1 MVHHNH
7 MHVHRHTKREGG
19 IDIAQLAQRTT
30 ETIQEATRARLVPR
44 ASCTNDTDEGCV
56 KPTQTPTLFIV
67 LAVTLPIVI
76 ATVVLVFLHRRNVK
90 KLAAEDKDDKYKSL
104 DFGVPT
110 PGRGKKGPEMKLSDV
125 EKSHGRGLSLEP
137 DLSSPY
143 LLPAGLHGSRES
155 FHSLSRSTKDSYD
168 PYGPVSFGGD
178 NASVRSG
185 SRAGRDG
192 NESVYSASTRTSDKM
207 KNSLLKNAQRMSQ
220 SVPLRTSPSPERAT
234 EKSIPEIRYPEQAA
248 TPLSPLNPR
257 FADPLP
263 PAPAPPVQADN
274 VVEQPTNAYVAYAPP
289 SAANPPPPPAPPV
302 QDNKARATTTP
313 SPPPRVQSQNALVM
327 ESNTMSMLS
336 DSSYGEGFQI
346 TPPSPRESQTEP
358 PAPLA
363 PQPRR
368 PVSIVQNGGNSALA
382 VDDFGHNTNR
392 LSMSLRPLPPA
403 NDDPNEDPEQ
413 RANRIRS
420 FYKEYF
426 DDSKP
431 EPAGTQIYNDY
442 YEDYTSEYLD
452 GSVFDPQTG
461 NFIVAQPTAPFAQ
474 PVTRRAMTPPP
485 RAPPRFR
492 SNTNGSARG
501 PGPHMSQGSMGSGFL
516 PPRNMSSMS
525 GRLPAARKP
534 LAPPTPLTSLP
545 TPGKLQDDFGI
556 FNAADFAP
564 PVSIRDLQN
573 GRRPDSPLGAP
584 RPFSPTVRPHTPLA
598 TSFDELAP
606 MPSPHM
612 LRNSSTFTALDFA
625 PPPKFHDPYGP
636 SNGSDAGSIRSN
648 RSGMSNTARMA
659 VRNGAYRVSRI
670 PKEMVGTQDDMATT
684 LRPTLNMV
692 QRA

>member
-1 MVHHNH
+1 ML
-7 MHVHRHTKREGG
+7 T
-19 IDIAQLAQRTT
+19 
-30 ETIQEATRARLVPR
+30 
-44 ASCTNDTDEGCV
+44 
-56 KPTQTPTLFIV
+56 V
-67 LAVTLPIVI
+67 LSLPIVI

-606 MPSPHM
+606 MPSP
-612 LRNSSTFTALDFA
+612 
-625 PPPKFHDPYGP
+625 
-636 SNGSDAGSIRSN
+636 
-648 RSGMSNTARMA
+648 
-659 VRNGAYRVSRI
+659 
-670 PKEMVGTQDDMATT
+670 
-684 LRPTLNMV
+684 
-692 QRA
+692 